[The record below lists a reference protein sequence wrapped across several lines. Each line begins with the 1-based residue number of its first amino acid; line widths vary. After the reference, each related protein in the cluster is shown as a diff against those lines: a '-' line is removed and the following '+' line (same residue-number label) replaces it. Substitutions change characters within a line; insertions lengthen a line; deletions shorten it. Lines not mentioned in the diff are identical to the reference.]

1 MDKILPSWFTTI
13 HQLSSVSRYSRDN
26 MTQRESVLEHT
37 GFVGLFALFLA
48 KKLEKDVLSQNQ
60 DFIGIDFEEL
70 LTRALVHDIDETILG
85 DVSRTTKYYK
95 PEIKEMFSKIESES
109 VISLSEFIGIDVA
122 RPWHRAKDGTLEGY
136 ILKLTD
142 LAAVV
147 FAVWREVTLLG
158 NLSMLRVAE
167 EVEQFLIKFKLPH
180 NDKLNE
186 FFGGIIEELKSINR
200 MALDKHQ
207 DLLKNNRD
215 MLFSFPTFERK
226 E

>member
-1 MDKILPSWFTTI
+1 
-13 HQLSSVSRYSRDN
+13 
-26 MTQRESVLEHT
+26 MTHRESVLEHT
-37 GFVGLFALFLA
+37 GFAGLFALFIA
-48 KKLEKDVLSQNQ
+48 KRLDKDVLSQNQ
-60 DFIGIDFEEL
+60 DFIGLDFGEL

-85 DVSRTTKYYK
+85 DISRTTKYYA

-109 VISLSEFIGIDVA
+109 VIDLTKFIGVDIDKA
-122 RPWHRAKDGTLEGY
+122 WSRAKDATLEGY

-147 FAVWREVTLLG
+147 YIVWREVTLLG

-180 NDKLNE
+180 HDELSK
-186 FFGGIIEELKSINR
+186 FFGGIVEELKSINR